1 VETLEGKSLSEDLE
15 NGANISAAIYGLRGK
30 KDVDVFILHP
40 HKRISPIQE
49 AQMTTVL
56 DANVH
61 NLAVNGTFDDCQVC
75 SLFYSSRH

>member
-1 VETLEGKSLSEDLE
+1 VLRVVILGGPNSFEGRVLI
-15 NGANISAAIYGLRGK
+15 GSAAIYGLRGK

-56 DANVH
+56 DENVH
-61 NLAVNGTFDDCQVC
+61 NLAVNGTFDDCQVT
-75 SLFYSSRH
+75 HP

>member
-1 VETLEGKSLSEDLE
+1 MMPDR
-15 NGANISAAIYGLRGK
+15 SAAIYGLRGK

-61 NLAVNGTFDDCQVC
+61 NLAVNGTFDDCQVH
-75 SLFYSSRH
+75 STPFPANLTP